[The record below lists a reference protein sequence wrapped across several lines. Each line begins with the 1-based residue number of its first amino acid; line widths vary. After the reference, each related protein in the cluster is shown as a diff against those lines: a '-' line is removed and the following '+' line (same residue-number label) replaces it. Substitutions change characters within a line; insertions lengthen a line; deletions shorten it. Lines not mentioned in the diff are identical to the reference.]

1 MKSLKYLFL
10 IVAALFS
17 TAVVLSS
24 CSDDD
29 HDNNQEEYDVIKING
44 ESYACYGYRSLVT
57 YSSDWNLSSHKG
69 SLLLPC
75 GKLSDA
81 QKGEYDYDDL
91 FEIKLK
97 GDQDLKKGSKLEN
110 FSPIFEV
117 LETGAEIWEYNHV
130 SGSATITDKKDDEYI
145 TVKFDSFK
153 FTVSSESYDFN
164 GSGAVPNSESYVL
177 NGTVQL
183 SLDED

>member
-1 MKSLKYLFL
+1 M
-10 IVAALFS
+10 
-17 TAVVLSS
+17 VLSS

-29 HDNNQEEYDVIKING
+29 HDNNQEVSDVIKING
-44 ESYACYGYRSLVT
+44 ESYACYGYRSLIT
-57 YSSDWNLSSHKG
+57 DSSDWTLSSHKG

-81 QKGEYDYDDL
+81 QKGEYDFDDL

-183 SLDED
+183 DLDED

>member
-29 HDNNQEEYDVIKING
+29 HDNNQVYDVIKING
-44 ESYACYGYRSLVT
+44 ESYACYGYRSWDTFVT
-57 YSSDWNLSSHKG
+57 DWNLSSHKG
-69 SLLLPC
+69 TLTLPC
-75 GKLSDA
+75 DKLSDA
-81 QKGEYDYDDL
+81 QKGEYEMEYL
-91 FEIKLK
+91 FDIYLE

-110 FSPIFEV
+110 FSPIFV
-117 LETGAEIWEYNHV
+117 LTETGAEEWEYNYV

>member
-29 HDNNQEEYDVIKING
+29 HDNNQVYDVIKING
-44 ESYACYGYRSLVT
+44 ESYACYGYRSLIT
-57 YSSDWNLSSHKG
+57 YSTYWNLSSHKG
-69 SLLLPC
+69 TLSLPC

-81 QKGEYDYDDL
+81 QKGEYDYDYMFD
-91 FEIKLK
+91 IWLK

-110 FSPIFEV
+110 FSPIFV
-117 LETGAEIWEYNHV
+117 LTETGAEEWEYNYV

-183 SLDED
+183 DLDED